1 MEADDRQDDDIKESI
16 SDVDDDKD
24 NVKQQQQ
31 QQHQQ
36 QQQQQQEQQPTI
48 VQVHSGGGG
57 QPQIITLANLQNLLP
72 MQQVQQLTQNQQNQG
87 IKTISSN
94 GTTIQPIFS
103 VQGLPGQF
111 IQQQNNQTI
120 TVDGQETL
128 FIPANSNPGQG
139 GPTIFTPTGQIV
151 RPLQTIQLQS
161 GQNISVRQSNM
172 PQVVQLPSVQQ
183 TIPVQVPISS
193 NGQTLYQTIHLPIQ
207 SFGSSLPNIIQANQ
221 SQIMQIPQLA
231 QMTQTPQIA
240 QIVNSNGQ
248 IQTVQLTSPI
258 SNGQQIQI
266 VNSSNGNNQ
275 YQSASTPATS
285 PNVIHTSS
293 SPNSSSSSNENS
305 PQPQPVTI
313 QTQSGQT
320 LQLIP
325 QQLTLGNSPQQ
336 LTVIPT
342 NNIPQFLQSNNGV
355 TIRGNNVVQ
364 LPAAQ
369 NTNQPQTVNI
379 PGIGTVQ
386 IITSLG
392 GQQGTSNAAQ
402 TLPAGLQ
409 NIQVINA
416 TSGQQLDGLD
426 QKWQIIPISGTMFQD
441 GSAVTEYDSPGE
453 EKPRTRRVACTCPNC
468 CDGEKRNGAGKRVHI
483 CHVPGCNKM
492 YGKTSHLRAHLRWH
506 TGERPFICN
515 WQHCGKRFTRSDEL
529 QRHNRTHTGE
539 KRFQCNECPKRFMR
553 SDHLQKHV
561 RTHLK
566 QKLMEGNGGG
576 SKADSEE
583 EVDEISLEPKQ
594 HHNIN
599 GLNLDPD
606 DDSSS
611 SCENKMIILHDEN
624 V

>member
-1 MEADDRQDDDIKESI
+1 MH
-16 SDVDDDKD
+16 
-24 NVKQQQQ
+24 N
-31 QQHQQ
+31 
-36 QQQQQQEQQPTI
+36 
-48 VQVHSGGGG
+48 G

-72 MQQVQQLTQNQQNQG
+72 VQQVQQLTQNQQSQG
-87 IKTISSN
+87 IKTITSN

-111 IQQQNNQTI
+111 IQQNNQTI
-120 TVDGQETL
+120 TVDGQEAL
-128 FIPANSNPGQG
+128 FIPTNSNNGQG
-139 GPTIFTPTGQIV
+139 APTIFTPTGQIV

-193 NGQTLYQTIHLPIQ
+193 NGQTLFQTLHLPVQ
-207 SFGSSLPNIIQANQ
+207 SFASSLPNIIQGNQ
-221 SQIMQIPQLA
+221 GQLMQIPQLA
-231 QMTQTPQIA
+231 QMTQSPQMA

-258 SNGQQIQI
+258 GNGQQIQL
-266 VNSSNGNNQ
+266 VNTSSANNQ
-275 YQSASTPATS
+275 YQNTTTPATS
-285 PNVIHTSS
+285 PNVMHTNS

-325 QQLTLGNSPQQ
+325 QQLTLGNNPQQ
-336 LTVIPT
+336 LTVIPA
-342 NNIPQFLQSNNGV
+342 NNLPQFLQNNSGV

-364 LPAAQ
+364 LPAATQ

-392 GQQGTSNAAQ
+392 GQSTSNATQ
-402 TLPAGLQ
+402 TLPPGLQ

-416 TSGQQLDGLD
+416 TTGQQLENMD
-426 QKWQIIPISGTMFQD
+426 QKWQIIPIAGTMFQD
-441 GSAVTEYDSPGE
+441 GSSVTEYDSPGE

-566 QKLMEGNGGG
+566 QKLMEGNSVVVGL
-576 SKADSEE
+576 KQDSE
-583 EVDEISLEPKQ
+583 VDDEMDNIAPKHHTMNNIILEQ
-594 HHNIN
+594 
-599 GLNLDPD
+599 D

>member
-1 MEADDRQDDDIKESI
+1 MDSNEHQQNTEIKESM
-16 SDVDDDKD
+16 SDSSDDGNSPCKSP
-24 NVKQQQQ
+24 KEQQQD
-31 QQHQQ
+31 QHQ
-36 QQQQQQEQQPTI
+36 TI
-48 VQVHSGGGG
+48 VQVHGG

-72 MQQVQQLTQNQQNQG
+72 LQQVQQLTQTQQNQG
-87 IKTISSN
+87 IKTITSN

-111 IQQQNNQTI
+111 VQQQNNQTI
-120 TVDGQETL
+120 TVDGQEAL
-128 FIPANSNPGQG
+128 FIPGGSNHGQG
-139 GPTIFTPTGQIV
+139 APTIFTPTGQIV

-172 PQVVQLPSVQQ
+172 PQVVQLPQVQQ
-183 TIPVQVPISS
+183 TISVQVPISS
-193 NGQTLYQTIHLPIQ
+193 NGQTIYQTMHLPLQ
-207 SFGSSLPNIIQANQ
+207 SFASSIPNIIQGNQ
-221 SQIMQIPQLA
+221 GQLMQIPQLT
-231 QMTQTPQIA
+231 QMTQSPQMA
-240 QIVNSNGQ
+240 QIVTGNGQ
-248 IQTVQLTSPI
+248 IQTVQLASPI
-258 SNGQQIQI
+258 GNGQQIQI
-266 VNSSNGNNQ
+266 VNTTSNAPNNQ
-275 YQSASTPATS
+275 YQNASSPASS
-285 PNVIHTSS
+285 PNIIHANS
-293 SPNSSSSSNENS
+293 SPNSSGSSNES
-305 PQPQPVTI
+305 GSQQQPVTI

-325 QQLTLGNSPQQ
+325 QQLIGNNHQQ
-336 LTVIPT
+336 LTVIPA
-342 NNIPQFLQSNNGV
+342 NNIPQFLQNNNGV

-364 LPAAQ
+364 MPAAQ

-392 GQQGTSNAAQ
+392 AQQNTTNATQ
-402 TLPAGLQ
+402 TLPPGLQ

-416 TSGQQLDGLD
+416 SSGQPIENLD
-426 QKWQIIPISGTMFQD
+426 QKWQIIPISGTVFQD
-441 GSAVTEYDSPGE
+441 GSASTEYDSPGE

-506 TGERPFICN
+506 TGERPFVCN

-539 KRFQCNECPKRFMR
+539 KRFQCTECPKRFMR

-561 RTHLK
+561 RTHQK
-566 QKLMEGNGGG
+566 QKLLESNNGVI
-576 SKADSEE
+576 SKQDSE
-583 EVDEISLEPKQ
+583 VDDDMDQKEQ
-594 HHNIN
+594 HMDSII
-599 GLNLDPD
+599 LDPED
-606 DDSSS
+606 EDSSS
-611 SCENKMIILHDEN
+611 SCENKMIILHDET